1 MRSVFL
7 GDRTQIVRVYSAE
20 VCSALTEEAKLD
32 AGTVYS
38 AADLGKTDL
47 SDVDHIFTT
56 WGFPSLDE
64 ETLNKYFPS
73 LKAVFYGAG
82 SVQTFARPLLSR
94 GVRLFSAW
102 KANAVPVIEYTTSLI
117 LLANKG
123 FFHSAVS
130 KESQSYQDAKK
141 IFTHF
146 PGNFSCSVG
155 IIGAGAIGSGVIG
168 NLLKHRLNVTVYDP
182 FLSYERAAELGA
194 RKTDSLEELFASCR
208 TVSNHTANNAE
219 TRGMLTG
226 ELFDKLP
233 PYSTFINTGRGAQVD
248 ENGLC
253 RALEARKDI
262 VAILDVTWP
271 EPPEKGHLF
280 YSLPNVI
287 LTPHIAG
294 SSGNE
299 VMRMGEYMLSE
310 FRAFV
315 SGKPLSYEV
324 TAEMLKT
331 MA

>member
-1 MRSVFL
+1 MRSVFF
-7 GDRTQIVRVYSAE
+7 GDRVHIGRVYSAE
-20 VCSALTEEAKLD
+20 VCNALTEEANLQ
-32 AGTVYS
+32 AGAVYS
-38 AADLGKTDL
+38 LADLGKTDL
-47 SDVDHIFTT
+47 SDVDYIFTT

-64 ETLNKYFPS
+64 EALNKFFPL

-82 SVQTFARPLLSR
+82 SVQSFARPLLSC

-130 KESQSYQDAKK
+130 KESQSYAEAKH
-141 IFTHF
+141 IFAHF
-146 PGNFSCSVG
+146 PGNFGCSVG
-155 IIGAGAIGSGVIG
+155 IIGAGAIGSGVIR

-182 FLSYERAAELGA
+182 FLSAEKAEELGA
-194 RKTDSLEELFASCR
+194 HKTDSLEELFASCR
-208 TVSNHTANNAE
+208 TVSNHTANNAS

-226 ELFDKLP
+226 ELFNKLP
-233 PYSTFINTGRGAQVD
+233 PYSTFINTGRGAQID

-253 RALEARKDI
+253 RALEARKDM

-315 SGKPLSYEV
+315 SGEPLSYEV
-324 TAEMLKT
+324 TEEMLKT